1 MSILRVTRH
10 HLLVGQPLACR
21 SGAVVSLHRST
32 IAFREPRPTARTRST
47 GPRHRNVRLRAQAWP
62 VYRCLSIVRP
72 TQHHPLVG
80 QPLVCRSG
88 ASRLA
93 PSQHNHN
100 HFLRAQCTHRT
111 CPRGCPSKCAPARS
125 SAAGVPIFEHRE
137 GHPASPAGGT
147 ASRVSIGCRRLAPFC
162 STIARCRERAAYK
175 ILFGRWRVTSCVGEH
190 CYHRVV
196 SGKLWDAQTPASR
209 PRDGAQGLRCVL
221 KLVDV
226 SSNSRGVN

>member
-10 HLLVGQPLACR
+10 HPLVGQPLACR

-147 ASRVSIGCRRLAPFC
+147 ASRVSIGCSRLAPY
-162 STIARCRERAAYK
+162 IAVRSLSRA
-175 ILFGRWRVTSCVGEH
+175 GRI
-190 CYHRVV
+190 
-196 SGKLWDAQTPASR
+196 
-209 PRDGAQGLRCVL
+209 
-221 KLVDV
+221 
-226 SSNSRGVN
+226 